1 MDSFLAIFL
10 ILLLGYLLGSVKIK
24 GLSLGTSGILL
35 VALVFGHFGVEIPSV
50 VRNFGLAIF
59 VGSVGMIAGPVFF
72 RNFKKKV
79 YAFLTLGVM
88 IVVVGGLVTVGLG
101 KLLNVSFDLSIG
113 IYTGALTSTPGLAA
127 ATEATASVLAAK
139 GMEAKSLASVGYGIA
154 YPFGVVGVV
163 LFVQLY
169 PKLVGCNVP
178 AEVEKLRESLHG
190 KDFGDAEEGVEDTCK
205 KYLHLEPF
213 GMLPMALT
221 IVFGIL
227 LGQVKFPLPGGMSF
241 SLGTAGGPL
250 FIGLIV
256 GHFGHIGP
264 ISITAPTSTVK
275 VMRELGLC
283 LFLLGAGTDAG
294 QGFVEVLMAQGIK
307 LFVFGIIVT
316 LVPMILACLV
326 ARLMRLDTLTT
337 LGSVCGGM
345 TSTPALGALISSCG
359 TEDVAAS
366 YAATYPFALICVVLG
381 AQILAILW

>member
-139 GMEAKSLASVGYGIA
+139 GVEAKSLASVGYGIA

-169 PKLVGCNVP
+169 PKLVGCHVQE
-178 AEVEKLRESLHG
+178 EVQKLRESLHG
-190 KDFGDAEEGVEDTCK
+190 KDFGDAEDGVEDVGK

-256 GHFGHIGP
+256 GHIGP

>member
-1 MDSFLAIFL
+1 MFC
-10 ILLLGYLLGSVKIK
+10 LLLQTDAAVN
-24 GLSLGTSGILL
+24 SGNS
-35 VALVFGHFGVEIPSV
+35 G
-50 VRNFGLAIF
+50 
-59 VGSVGMIAGPVFF
+59 
-72 RNFKKKV
+72 
-79 YAFLTLGVM
+79 
-88 IVVVGGLVTVGLG
+88 GGLFNLDGEL
-101 KLLNVSFDLSIG
+101 IG
-113 IYTGALTSTPGLAA
+113 I
-127 ATEATASVLAAK
+127 VNAK
-139 GMEAKSLASVGYGIA
+139 Y
-154 YPFGVVGVV
+154 
-163 LFVQLY
+163 
-169 PKLVGCNVP
+169 
-178 AEVEKLRESLHG
+178 
-190 KDFGDAEEGVEDTCK
+190 AEEGVEDAGK

-316 LVPMILACLV
+316 LVPMILACIV
-326 ARLMRLDTLTT
+326 ARFMRLDTLTT

-345 TSTPALGALISSCG
+345 TSTPALGTLIHVTG
-359 TEDVAAS
+359 TEDVASA
-366 YAATYPFALICVVLG
+366 YAATYPIALISVVLVN
-381 AQILAILW
+381 QLLIIFFS